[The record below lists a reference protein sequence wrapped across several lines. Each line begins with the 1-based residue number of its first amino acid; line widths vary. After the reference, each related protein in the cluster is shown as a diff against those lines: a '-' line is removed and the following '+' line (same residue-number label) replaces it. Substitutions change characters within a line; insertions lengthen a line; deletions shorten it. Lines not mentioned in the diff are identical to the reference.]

1 MAEKQT
7 DEKTA
12 KDIMQYHTYLKQIRQ
27 PFESVV
33 DDILEFVRQ
42 SRPINST
49 TKGQKLTGNIYDG
62 TAISALNLW
71 ADGMYGYLCS
81 PNLDWFSLTIPN
93 TANFNRLSAMRRF
106 SGKRMDDI
114 PEVAQWLN
122 DCEDVMK
129 SAFLR
134 SNFYAVMP
142 QFFRDGGS
150 IGTASMDIE
159 EDIGKGR
166 IFFTPIH
173 FREYCIAED
182 KNGLVDTMYRRFPT
196 TMRNLVQRFGL
207 EKIKK
212 VDDQFE
218 EKYKK
223 NPYEEVYVIH
233 AVQPRQ
239 DFDPARIDSKAK
251 PFGSYWVL
259 EDKPDNLLDEGGYRR
274 FPSICWRYRKETD
287 EPYGRSMA
295 WDAYAEIMLGQQ
307 EARTNLIAG
316 QKMAQPPMVGPE
328 DLRGKVNSGP
338 NGWTFVEMMAE
349 LPQPL
354 NEGIKL
360 PYAIEMRDRT
370 DKAIEK
376 HFNIDFFLMLSQ
388 AAYNKV
394 FLTATQVIQMAGE
407 KAAVLATRTDTLNI
421 EAFNPIIDRVWDIE
435 LESRRLPVAPDILR
449 EFGGGHIEIDYL
461 GPLAQAQKVMF
472 ETQGIKASLETG
484 AQIAQMFPESLD
496 ILDGDEMMREIFK
509 ANRAPA
515 KATRSEDQVKALR
528 QSRQQQQESMQ
539 QMSQMQEMAKALPG
553 ASKTIES
560 GSAIDVLTGGKLG
573 QIQDQQGQPA
583 Q

>member
-1 MAEKQT
+1 MEKQT

-12 KDIMQYHTYLKQIRQ
+12 KDIIKYHGYLKQIRQ

-42 SRPINST
+42 ARPISST
-49 TKGQKLTGNIYDG
+49 TKGQKLTANVYDG
-62 TAISALNLW
+62 TPISALNLW

-81 PNLDWFSLTIPN
+81 PNLDWFSLTLPN
-93 TANFNRLSAMRRF
+93 TVNYSRTSGMRQF

-114 PEVAQWLN
+114 SEVAQWLN

-150 IGTASMDIE
+150 VGTACMDIE

-166 IFFTPIH
+166 IFFTPLH
-173 FREYCIAED
+173 FREYCVAED
-182 KNGLVDTMYRRFPT
+182 KNGMVDTMYRRFPV

-207 EKIKK
+207 EAVKK

-218 EKYKK
+218 RKYEQ

-233 AVQPRQ
+233 AVQPRV
-239 DFDPARIDSKAK
+239 DFDLSRVDSKAK
-251 PFGSYWVL
+251 PWGSYWIL
-259 EDKPDNLLDEGGYRR
+259 EDKSDKLLHESGYRR
-274 FPSICWRYRKETD
+274 FPSIGWRYRKETD
-287 EPYGRSMA
+287 EVYGRSPA
-295 WDAYAEIMLGQQ
+295 WDAYAEIMLGNQ

-316 QKMAQPPMVGPE
+316 QKMAEPAMIGLE
-328 DLRGKVNSGP
+328 DLRGKIQSGP
-338 NGWTFVEMMAE
+338 KGWTWVEMMQDA
-349 LPQPL
+349 PQPL
-354 NEGIKL
+354 NTGIQL
-360 PYAIEMRDRT
+360 PYVLEMRERT

-376 HFNIDFFLMLSQ
+376 HFNVDFFLMLSQ

-435 LESRRLPVAPDILR
+435 MESGRLPPPPDILR
-449 EFGGGHIEIDYL
+449 EFGGGSLEVDYL

-484 AQIAQMFPESLD
+484 MQIANMFPEALD
-496 ILDGDEMMREIFK
+496 VLDGDEMMREIFK

-515 KATRSEDQVKALR
+515 AVMRSPEKVQGLR
-528 QSRQQQQESMQ
+528 QMRQQQTQNQ
-539 QMSQMQEMAKALPG
+539 QMVDQAAQIAKALPG
-553 ASKTIES
+553 AGKAIEK
-560 GSAIDVLTGGKLG
+560 GSALDMMTGGTMNG
-573 QIQDQQGQPA
+573 SEAPQ
-583 Q
+583 

>member
-12 KDIMQYHTYLKQIRQ
+12 KDIIRYHEYLKQIRL

-42 SRPINST
+42 SKPIRST
-49 TKGQKLTGNIYDG
+49 QKGQKLTGNVYDG

-93 TANFNRLSAMRRF
+93 TVNFNRMSAMRQF
-106 SGKRMDDI
+106 NGKRIDDI

-122 DCEDVMK
+122 DSEDVMK

-150 IGTASMDIE
+150 IGTAAMDIE

-173 FREYCIAED
+173 FREYCLAED
-182 KNGLVDTMYRRFPT
+182 KNGMVDTMYRRFPVT
-196 TMRNLVQRFGL
+196 LRNLVQRFGL
-207 EKIKK
+207 DTIKK
-212 VDDQFE
+212 VDKDFE
-218 EKYKK
+218 KKYEK
-223 NPYEEVYVIH
+223 NPYDETYLIH
-233 AVQPRQ
+233 AVQPRV
-239 DFDPARIDSKAK
+239 DFDPSRIDSKSK

-259 EDKPDNLLDEGGYRR
+259 EDKKDTLLDEGGYRR
-274 FPSICWRYRKETD
+274 FPSIGWRYRKETD
-287 EPYGRSMA
+287 EVYGRSPA

-316 QKMAQPPMVGPE
+316 QKMAEPPMVGPE
-328 DLRGKVNSGP
+328 DLRGRVNSGP
-338 NGWTFVEMMAE
+338 KGWTWVEQMGDA
-349 LPQPL
+349 PQPL
-354 NEGIKL
+354 NTGIQL
-360 PYAIEMRDRT
+360 PFILEMRERT
-370 DKAIEK
+370 GKAIEK
-376 HFNIDFFLMLSQ
+376 HFNVDFFLMLSQ

-435 LESRRLPVAPDILR
+435 LEARRLPPPPDIMK
-449 EFGGGHIEIDYL
+449 EFGGGNIEIDYL

-484 AQIAQMFPESLD
+484 MQIAQIFPEALD

-515 KATRSEDQVKALR
+515 KTMRSKEKVDELR
-528 QSRQQQQESMQ
+528 QQRQQQQQMQ
-539 QMSQMQEMAKALPG
+539 AGIEQMSQVATALPG

-573 QIQDQQGQPA
+573 QVQEQA
-583 Q
+583 NA

>member
-12 KDIMQYHTYLKQIRQ
+12 KDIVRYHEYLKQIRL

-42 SRPINST
+42 SRPIKST
-49 TKGQKLTGNIYDG
+49 TKGQKLTGNVYDG

-93 TANFNRLSAMRRF
+93 TMNFNRMSAMRKF
-106 SGKRMDDI
+106 NGKRVDDL

-150 IGTASMDIE
+150 IGTAAMDIE

-173 FREYCIAED
+173 FREYCLAED
-182 KNGLVDTMYRRFPT
+182 KNGMVDTMYRRFPVT
-196 TMRNLVQRFGL
+196 LRNLVQRFGL
-207 EKIKK
+207 DTIKK
-212 VDDQFE
+212 VDKEFE
-218 EKYKK
+218 KKYEK
-223 NPYEEVYVIH
+223 NPYEETYLIH
-233 AVQPRQ
+233 AVQPRV
-239 DFDPARIDSKAK
+239 DFDPSRIDSKAK

-259 EDKPDNLLDEGGYRR
+259 EDKKDKLLSEGGYRR
-274 FPSICWRYRKETD
+274 FPSIGWRYRKETD
-287 EPYGRSMA
+287 EVYGRSPA
-295 WDAYAEIMLGQQ
+295 WDAYAEIMLSQQ

-316 QKMAQPPMVGPE
+316 QKMAEPPMVGPA
-328 DLRGKVNSGP
+328 DLRGQVNSGP
-338 NGWTFVEMMAE
+338 KGWTWVEQMGDQ
-349 LPQPL
+349 PQPL

-360 PYAIEMRDRT
+360 PFMLEMRERT

-376 HFNIDFFLMLSQ
+376 HFNVDFFLMLSQ

-435 LESRRLPVAPDILR
+435 LEARRLPPAPAVLQ

-484 AQIAQMFPESLD
+484 MQIAQIFPESLD
-496 ILDGDEMMREIFK
+496 VLDGDEMMREIYK

-515 KATRSEDQVKALR
+515 KVIRSEEKVIEI
-528 QSRQQQQESMQ
+528 RQQRQEQQQAAQDMMQ
-539 QMSQMQEMAKALPG
+539 MTEMAKALPG
-553 ASKTIES
+553 GSKTIEG
-560 GSAIDVLTGGKLG
+560 GSAIDVLTGGTLG
-573 QIQDQQGQPA
+573 KVQEERNA
-583 Q
+583 

>member
-12 KDIMQYHTYLKQIRQ
+12 KDIIRYHEYLKQIRL
-27 PFESVV
+27 PFESTV
-33 DDILEFVRQ
+33 DEILEFVRQ
-42 SRPINST
+42 SKPIKST
-49 TKGQKLTGNIYDG
+49 QKGQKLTGNVYDG

-93 TANFNRLSAMRRF
+93 TVNFNRMSAMRQF
-106 SGKRMDDI
+106 NGKRIDDI
-114 PEVAQWLN
+114 PEVSQWLN

-150 IGTASMDIE
+150 IGTAAMDIE

-173 FREYCIAED
+173 FREYCLAED
-182 KNGLVDTMYRRFPT
+182 KNGMVDTMYRRFPV

-207 EKIKK
+207 EKIKA
-212 VDDQFE
+212 VDKDFE
-218 EKYKK
+218 QKYEK
-223 NPYEEVYVIH
+223 NPYEEIFLIH
-233 AVQPRQ
+233 AVQPRV
-239 DFDPARIDSKAK
+239 DFDPSRIDSKSK

-259 EDKPDNLLDEGGYRR
+259 EDKKDTLLDEGGYSR
-274 FPSICWRYRKETD
+274 FPSIGWRYRKETD
-287 EPYGRSMA
+287 EVYGRSPA

-316 QKMAQPPMVGPE
+316 QKMAEPPMVGPE
-328 DLRGKVNSGP
+328 DLRGRVNSGP
-338 NGWTFVEMMAE
+338 KGWTWVEQMGDA
-349 LPQPL
+349 PRPL
-354 NEGIKL
+354 NDGIKL
-360 PYAIEMRDRT
+360 PFALEMRERT

-376 HFNIDFFLMLSQ
+376 HFNVDFFLMLSQ

-435 LESRRLPVAPDILR
+435 LEARRLPPAPDVLQ

-484 AQIAQMFPESLD
+484 MQIAQIFPEALD

-515 KATRSEDQVKALR
+515 KTMRSEEKVAELR
-528 QSRQQQQESMQ
+528 QQRQQQQQMQ
-539 QMSQMQEMAKALPG
+539 QTIDQMSQAATALPG

-573 QIQDQQGQPA
+573 QVQEQA
-583 Q
+583 NA